1 MRQRHITTSSAR
13 RAGGGIEPD
22 EMHIYLTVVLE
33 RGRGGKAGGERA
45 AEGVNE
51 DIDLLSIVFGEFA
64 VDGGAVEVIPS
75 DVAFE

>member
-33 RGRGGKAGGERA
+33 RGRDGKAGGERA
-45 AEGVNE
+45 AEGINE
-51 DIDLLSIVFGEFA
+51 DIDLLSIVLA
-64 VDGGAVEVIPS
+64 SSRSTVERSKSYTPT
-75 DVAFE
+75 

>member
-1 MRQRHITTSSAR
+1 
-13 RAGGGIEPD
+13 
-22 EMHIYLTVVLE
+22 MHIYLTVVLE
-33 RGRGGKAGGERA
+33 RGRDGKQ
-45 AEGVNE
+45 VNE

>member
-1 MRQRHITTSSAR
+1 
-13 RAGGGIEPD
+13 
-22 EMHIYLTVVLE
+22 MHIYLTVVLE
-33 RGRGGKAGGERA
+33 CGRDGKAGGERA

-51 DIDLLSIVFGEFA
+51 DIDLSIVFGEFA